1 MGCCFSK
8 ELSNSTSEE
17 KTSLL
22 QKSVE
27 EEAPKSRISKTLSSI
42 FGTVESQDLH
52 TVGRT
57 VNGAA
62 VTVGIEHVCNDDCAA
77 SDSKSGFWGRKAKY
91 SSYNSM
97 GNTPHGSPRRTYGRP
112 FSFFNSFSHL
122 LKVSGMYRNLQRSEE
137 KKDKIIKK
145 GAPKKSNSN
154 GQYVNNIE
162 NSYSNINNE
171 NVAAQERCLFDCI
184 SNSRVPDIIDKG
196 LQSEISLNRNSLE
209 DYTVSC
215 DHSRQNETTVN
226 VEDSTSDSLQK
237 VWSSYTEMS
246 PTFSC
251 LDVDNSQNV
260 KDKKF
265 YSICVVDAEDLK
277 GDEEVPATVHKET
290 AADIDNSAV
299 TDEGMCTM
307 ARPLDR
313 GKAFPMQ
320 QLAQMEAK
328 FNSQKEL
335 FEYRKE
341 ARSNMEKKDTKE
353 YYNLDIQCSFDN
365 LVTDSC
371 QVHRLNTDSTVT
383 DVLRAKVPDEIILE
397 NQQEEVYT
405 MGSAA
410 SWSESLHTA
419 CDSIKPVDAAGEDQ
433 YSPNS
438 ERVKNNDHISS
449 VLLNTGVSNSGKT
462 EGSNHSAVVSLVPL
476 TRHPSSV
483 IEQINTKQVVVGNM
497 EGNFKLSLELHE
509 MDNVEKLD
517 EQICFLEPESE
528 VNSTVEK
535 KTLERTYGDSQTFSP
550 GSSEHHSSFEE
561 SLKEGEKCTG
571 TVLHSCEALNMPE
584 TQLNLVKGSDFQT
597 HIKDCAENKAS
608 SEAAVH
614 SGVDEDICVS
624 ATELKGDLLE
634 EAGNLS
640 RTRSGVSDVTVT
652 SHAHNPSTDE
662 MFLKENSLECQ
673 ISQESLENKSK
684 VCKYSNDKTNVSS
697 VSVEC
702 EHMNKID
709 MNSRQDEQQEV
720 CSFHTV
726 ENLWSAETE
735 SAKIAGHVVES
746 VEQTKFEGQ
755 LNESIDNKA
764 ENVKQ
769 NLDANIAD
777 CNEGIFN
784 CTKGLADSQNDP
796 SDSTVPAATD
806 SCTYRS
812 VKLKDATNNL
822 EDASKLLNKDHN
834 FLPLLCQNACS
845 HEHHKPAEE
854 PELCHCASPESEVG
868 NTPVSV
874 GPFTEERSETHEKS
888 MCDVSECNLQD
899 SEVNQCVSI
908 HAKENLTGFGLSAE
922 NLEPFTRGNLKQLQ
936 AKTTEL
942 KNTSYILNT
951 QMNDLITSWEQMQ
964 PDHKIFSNKELGVCV
979 DPKQVDKYAAT
990 PSYEIPGASPG
1001 AAGFQQGREQ
1011 CMLGLMEDGS
1021 SDQKHSYDVDRQNPH
1036 VEMWSHFINLQ
1047 TGNADGTNQ
1056 LLSDAVPSGNGD
1068 YLVGFLWNNAFS
1080 NDIMKNDRLCI
1091 VNENFQNEPENLTSA
1106 SYAVET
1112 YPYQLLAP
1120 EYAGT
1125 WGWHNKDELEST
1137 KVSELN
1143 PNAKVWGNHMLHLE
1157 ASGATDGSVSK
1168 TWEEIPDQPPD
1179 SCKEGM
1185 NKSFW
1190 LLLKQKK
1197 EPSWSIFVMCAA
1209 GLDANGDGDKKHQN
1223 AVLTELPE
1231 PSPAVPSS
1239 EHTDMNPLTLDHS
1252 EYESMHET
1260 TQTGGNE
1267 QLQPEGQEDLRELL
1281 KKTLEFCLSRENL
1294 ASDMYLISQMDSDQY
1309 VPIMTVANL
1318 DHVKKLSTDMDLIV
1332 EVLRS
1337 LPLVQVD
1344 EKGEKVRPNQNRCI
1358 VILREVPESTPIEEV
1373 EALFKGDNLPKFINC
1388 EFAYN
1393 DNWFITFESEADAQQ
1408 AYRYLR
1414 EEVKTFQGKPIKA
1427 RIKAKAIAINTF
1439 LPKNGY
1445 RPLDMN
1451 LYTQQ
1456 RYTTSFYIPPVY
1468 SPQQHFPLYSLIGPQ
1483 TWSATHSYLDPSLV
1497 TPFPNTGFINGFTS
1511 PTFKPAA
1518 SPLTTLRQY
1527 PPRNRQVHLSLNN
1540 TVVLSGKNPSKS
1552 HIRHTIPS
1560 AERGPGLL
1568 DSPTIFNFS
1577 ADRLINGVRSP
1588 QTRQPGQSRTRVQSA
1603 TTSYT
1608 KREVGTGR
1616 MEQTSVDSSPG
1627 LGRGRQGSHI
1637 CILSRRKNSYGYRK
1651 KREDKF
1657 TRGQTQSPPPPKPP
1671 SPSFE
1676 LGLSSFPPLPGAA
1689 GNLKTEDL
1697 FENRLSSVVIGT
1709 SKERNINVDASTNT
1723 IPSGIPREP
1732 LPVSSTL
1739 PRTFERSPSPP
1750 QPTEDS
1756 KVVEKQQRETQST
1769 ERLSSSTLSTACKSV
1784 QVNGAAIELRKPSY
1798 AEICQR
1804 TTKDPPTLQ
1813 PQKEQKPN
1821 TVACGK
1827 EERKPTETIEKN
1839 REPPPAKSHPG
1850 QPKDQRR
1857 QSGRRSSPPAVGKR
1871 LNKEQSTPPKSPQ

>member
-8 ELSNSTSEE
+8 ELSNSTNEE
-17 KTSLL
+17 KTGLL

-27 EEAPKSRISKTLSSI
+27 EEAPESRISKTLSSI
-42 FGTVESQDLH
+42 LGTVESPELH

-62 VTVGIEHVCNDDCAA
+62 AIAGIERVHSDDCAA
-77 SDSKSGFWGRKAKY
+77 SKSKSGFWGRKAKY
-91 SSYNSM
+91 LSYKSMENAPCESS
-97 GNTPHGSPRRTYGRP
+97 RRTYDRP

-122 LKVSGMYRNLQRSEE
+122 LKVSGTYGNLQKSEE
-137 KKDKIIKK
+137 KKDRVIKK
-145 GAPKKSNSN
+145 RTPKKSTSN
-154 GQYVNNIE
+154 AQHVNNME
-162 NSYSNINNE
+162 NINSSINNE
-171 NVAAQERCLFDCI
+171 NVAAEEHCLFDHV
-184 SNSRVPDIIDKG
+184 STSHVPDILDKSLEG
-196 LQSEISLNRNSLE
+196 EISLNRNFLE
-209 DYTVSC
+209 DYAVTC
-215 DHSRQNETTVN
+215 DHSGHNEATVN
-226 VEDSTSDSLQK
+226 VENNGKCESLQK
-237 VWSSYTEMS
+237 VLSSHREMS
-246 PTFSC
+246 PTFSYR
-251 LDVDNSQNV
+251 DVDNRQNL
-260 KDKKF
+260 KDREF

-277 GDEEVPATVHKET
+277 GDEEVPATMHEET
-290 AADIDNSAV
+290 AADTDNSAV
-299 TDEGMCTM
+299 TNEGMCSM
-307 ARPLDR
+307 APALDT
-313 GKAFPMQ
+313 GEEFPVQ
-320 QLAQMEAK
+320 QSAQVEAK

-335 FEYRKE
+335 FEYKKE
-341 ARSNMEKKDTKE
+341 DRSNMQKKETKE
-353 YYNLDIQCSFDN
+353 SCSTEIQSSDDN
-365 LVTDSC
+365 LLADRC
-371 QVHRLNTDSTVT
+371 QVHRLNTDSRVT
-383 DVLRAKVPDEIILE
+383 NGLKAEVCSEVVPE
-397 NQQEEVYT
+397 NQGEEVHT
-405 MGSAA
+405 IGNAA
-410 SWSESLHTA
+410 CWKESLHRA
-419 CDSIKPVDAAGEDQ
+419 CDSVKVVGAAEEDQ

-438 ERVKNNDHISS
+438 ENLKHSDCVSS
-449 VLLNTGVSNSGKT
+449 VLLNTGVCDSGKI
-462 EGSNHSAVVSLVPL
+462 EGNHDSEIVPFSLSRDPLSVV
-476 TRHPSSV
+476 R
-483 IEQINTKQVVVGNM
+483 EINTKHVAGNM
-497 EGNFKLSLELHE
+497 RGNLKLSLELHE
-509 MDNVEKLD
+509 MDNDSFLVSQYVEKLA
-517 EQICFLEPESE
+517 EEGCFLTPESDVSSSE
-528 VNSTVEK
+528 EK
-535 KTLERTYGDSQTFSP
+535 RPLQRTYSDGQTLAP
-550 GSSEHHSSFEE
+550 GSSEQHSVLEE
-561 SLKEGEKCTG
+561 FMEDKEKCT
-571 TVLHSCEALNMPE
+571 
-584 TQLNLVKGSDFQT
+584 D
-597 HIKDCAENKAS
+597 
-608 SEAAVH
+608 
-614 SGVDEDICVS
+614 
-624 ATELKGDLLE
+624 
-634 EAGNLS
+634 
-640 RTRSGVSDVTVT
+640 
-652 SHAHNPSTDE
+652 
-662 MFLKENSLECQ
+662 
-673 ISQESLENKSK
+673 
-684 VCKYSNDKTNVSS
+684 
-697 VSVEC
+697 
-702 EHMNKID
+702 
-709 MNSRQDEQQEV
+709 
-720 CSFHTV
+720 
-726 ENLWSAETE
+726 
-735 SAKIAGHVVES
+735 
-746 VEQTKFEGQ
+746 
-755 LNESIDNKA
+755 
-764 ENVKQ
+764 
-769 NLDANIAD
+769 
-777 CNEGIFN
+777 
-784 CTKGLADSQNDP
+784 
-796 SDSTVPAATD
+796 
-806 SCTYRS
+806 
-812 VKLKDATNNL
+812 
-822 EDASKLLNKDHN
+822 
-834 FLPLLCQNACS
+834 
-845 HEHHKPAEE
+845 
-854 PELCHCASPESEVG
+854 
-868 NTPVSV
+868 
-874 GPFTEERSETHEKS
+874 
-888 MCDVSECNLQD
+888 
-899 SEVNQCVSI
+899 
-908 HAKENLTGFGLSAE
+908 NLTGNPE
-922 NLEPFTRGNLKQLQ
+922 VFTMGNFKQLE
-936 AKTTEL
+936 AKTAEL
-942 KNTSYILNT
+942 KSTSYLLNT
-951 QMNDLITSWEQMQ
+951 PMNDLTTSWEQMQ
-964 PDHKIFSNKELGVCV
+964 SDHKIFSNKELAVFV

-990 PSYEIPGASPG
+990 PSYEIHSASPS
-1001 AAGFQQGREQ
+1001 AAGFHRGSER
-1011 CMLGLMEDGS
+1011 CVLDLMEDVS
-1021 SDQKHSYDVDRQNPH
+1021 SDLEHFYELDRQNPQ
-1036 VEMWSHFINLQ
+1036 VEIWSHFINLQ
-1047 TGNADGTNQ
+1047 AGDADWTNQ
-1056 LLSDAVPSGNGD
+1056 LFSDTVAAGSGE
-1068 YLVGFLWNNAFS
+1068 YLMGFLWNNAIS
-1080 NDIMKNDRLCI
+1080 NSTVKNDRLC
-1091 VNENFQNEPENLTSA
+1091 VVSENFQSELEDLTGA
-1106 SYAVET
+1106 SYAVER
-1112 YPYQLLAP
+1112 YPCQLLTP
-1120 EYAGT
+1120 ENVGA
-1125 WGWHNKDELEST
+1125 WQWQDKDEFEST

-1179 SCKEGM
+1179 SCKEG
-1185 NKSFW
+1185 
-1190 LLLKQKK
+1190 
-1197 EPSWSIFVMCAA
+1197 
-1209 GLDANGDGDKKHQN
+1209 LDANGDGNKKHQN
-1223 AVLTELPE
+1223 AVLTELQE
-1231 PSPAVPSS
+1231 PSPAVSVS
-1239 EHTDMNPLTLDHS
+1239 DQTDMNPLALDHS
-1252 EYESMHET
+1252 EYESIHET

-1468 SPQQHFPLYSLIGPQ
+1468 SPHQQFPLYSLIGPH

-1527 PPRNRQVHLSLNN
+1527 PPRNR
-1540 TVVLSGKNPSKS
+1540 NPSKS

-1588 QTRQPGQSRTRVQSA
+1588 QTRQPGQNRTRMQNA

-1616 MEQTSVDSSPG
+1616 MEQSSVDSSPG
-1627 LGRGRQGSHI
+1627 LGRG
-1637 CILSRRKNSYGYRK
+1637 RKNSYGYRK

-1709 SKERNINVDASTNT
+1709 SKESNINVDASTNT

-1732 LPVSSTL
+1732 LLPVSSTL
-1739 PRTFERSPSPP
+1739 PRTFERSPSPT
-1750 QPTEDS
+1750 QSSEDS
-1756 KVVEKQQRETQST
+1756 KVVDKQQRETQST

-1784 QVNGAAIELRKPSY
+1784 QVNGAATELRKPSY

-1813 PQKEQKPN
+1813 PQKEQKSN

>member
-8 ELSNSTSEE
+8 ELSNSTNEE
-17 KTSLL
+17 KTGLL

-27 EEAPKSRISKTLSSI
+27 EEAPESRISKTLSSI
-42 FGTVESQDLH
+42 LGTVESPELH

-62 VTVGIEHVCNDDCAA
+62 AIAGIERVHSDDCAA
-77 SDSKSGFWGRKAKY
+77 SKSKSGFWGRKAKY
-91 SSYNSM
+91 LSYKSMENAPCESS
-97 GNTPHGSPRRTYGRP
+97 RRTYDRP

-122 LKVSGMYRNLQRSEE
+122 LKVSGTYGNLQKSEE
-137 KKDKIIKK
+137 KKDRVIKK
-145 GAPKKSNSN
+145 RTPKKSTSN
-154 GQYVNNIE
+154 AQHVNNME
-162 NSYSNINNE
+162 NINSSINNE
-171 NVAAQERCLFDCI
+171 NVAAEEHCLFDHV
-184 SNSRVPDIIDKG
+184 STSHVPDILDKSLEG
-196 LQSEISLNRNSLE
+196 EISLNRNFLE
-209 DYTVSC
+209 DYAVTC
-215 DHSRQNETTVN
+215 DHSGHNEATVN
-226 VEDSTSDSLQK
+226 VENNGKCESLQK
-237 VWSSYTEMS
+237 VLSSHREMS
-246 PTFSC
+246 PTFSYR
-251 LDVDNSQNV
+251 DVDNRQNL
-260 KDKKF
+260 KDREF

-277 GDEEVPATVHKET
+277 GDEEVPATMHEET
-290 AADIDNSAV
+290 AADTDNSAV
-299 TDEGMCTM
+299 TNEGMCSM
-307 ARPLDR
+307 APALDT
-313 GKAFPMQ
+313 GEEFPVQ
-320 QLAQMEAK
+320 QSAQVEAK

-335 FEYRKE
+335 FEYKKE
-341 ARSNMEKKDTKE
+341 DRSNMQKKETKE
-353 YYNLDIQCSFDN
+353 SCSTEIQSSDDN
-365 LVTDSC
+365 LLADRC
-371 QVHRLNTDSTVT
+371 QVHRLNTDSRVT
-383 DVLRAKVPDEIILE
+383 NGLKAEVCSEVVPE
-397 NQQEEVYT
+397 NQGEEVHT
-405 MGSAA
+405 IGNAA
-410 SWSESLHTA
+410 CWKESLHRA
-419 CDSIKPVDAAGEDQ
+419 CDSVKVVGAAEEDQ

-438 ERVKNNDHISS
+438 ENLKHSDCVSS
-449 VLLNTGVSNSGKT
+449 VLLNTGVCDSGKI
-462 EGSNHSAVVSLVPL
+462 EGNHDSEIVPFSLSRDPLSVV
-476 TRHPSSV
+476 R
-483 IEQINTKQVVVGNM
+483 EINTKHVAGNM
-497 EGNFKLSLELHE
+497 RGNLKLSLELHE
-509 MDNVEKLD
+509 MDNDSFLVSQYVEKLA
-517 EQICFLEPESE
+517 EEGCFLTPESDVSSSE
-528 VNSTVEK
+528 EK
-535 KTLERTYGDSQTFSP
+535 RPLQRTYSDGQTLAP
-550 GSSEHHSSFEE
+550 GSSEQHSVLEE
-561 SLKEGEKCTG
+561 FMEDKEKCTG
-571 TVLHSCEALNMPE
+571 TVLHSCEVLNE
-584 TQLNLVKGSDFQT
+584 TEMHENLEESSDFQT
-597 HIKDCAENKAS
+597 QIKGCNENKTS
-608 SEAAVH
+608 SEVANH
-614 SGVDEDICVS
+614 SGMEEGFHVS
-624 ATELKGDLLE
+624 TTELKGDMLE
-634 EAGNLS
+634 EADSLS
-640 RTRSGVSDVTVT
+640 RTQSRVSDGTLT
-652 SHAHNPSTDE
+652 SHQLHNTSAGE
-662 MFLKENSLECQ
+662 MFQKENSPESQ
-673 ISQESLENKSK
+673 ISQESPGDEGE
-684 VCKYSNDKTNVSS
+684 VCKYSNNENDVSY
-697 VSVEC
+697 VSVEH
-702 EHMNKID
+702 EAVNQMDIN
-709 MNSRQDEQQEV
+709 RRRDEQQEV

-726 ENLWSAETE
+726 ENEWNAGTDSAN
-735 SAKIAGHVVES
+735 IAGDVVES
-746 VEQTKFEGQ
+746 VEQAELEVH
-755 LNESIDNKA
+755 LNKTIDKA

-769 NLDANIAD
+769 SLDANIID
-777 CNEGIFN
+777 CDTNILN
-784 CTKGLADSQNDP
+784 CNKGMTHNPNTYSNP
-796 SDSTVPAATD
+796 TVPVALD
-806 SCTYRS
+806 NCVYKS
-812 VKLKDATNNL
+812 VKLINDTKNL
-822 EDASKLLNKDHN
+822 EDANNLLDKVHN
-834 FLPLLCQNACS
+834 SVCQISYSQVCDQ
-845 HEHHKPAEE
+845 PVEE
-854 PELCHCASPESEVG
+854 PELCHCASPEAEVR
-868 NTPVSV
+868 NTQASV
-874 GPFTEERSETHEKS
+874 GPFTEVGSATLKTS
-888 MCDVSECNLQD
+888 VCDVQERNLQD
-899 SEVNQCVSI
+899 SEVKQCVII
-908 HAKENLTGFGLSAE
+908 HAKEDNLTGNPE
-922 NLEPFTRGNLKQLQ
+922 VFTMGNFKQLE
-936 AKTTEL
+936 AKTAEL
-942 KNTSYILNT
+942 KSTSYLLNT
-951 QMNDLITSWEQMQ
+951 PMNDLTTSWEQMQ
-964 PDHKIFSNKELGVCV
+964 SDHKIFSNKELAVFV

-990 PSYEIPGASPG
+990 PSYEIHSASPS
-1001 AAGFQQGREQ
+1001 AAGFHRGSER
-1011 CMLGLMEDGS
+1011 CVLDLMEDVS
-1021 SDQKHSYDVDRQNPH
+1021 SDLEHFYELDRQNPQ
-1036 VEMWSHFINLQ
+1036 VEIWSHFINLQ
-1047 TGNADGTNQ
+1047 AGDADWTNQ
-1056 LLSDAVPSGNGD
+1056 LFSDTVAAGSGE
-1068 YLVGFLWNNAFS
+1068 YLMGFLWNNAIS
-1080 NDIMKNDRLCI
+1080 NSTVKNDRLC
-1091 VNENFQNEPENLTSA
+1091 VVSENFQSELEDLTGA
-1106 SYAVET
+1106 SYAVER
-1112 YPYQLLAP
+1112 YPCQLLTP
-1120 EYAGT
+1120 ENVGA
-1125 WGWHNKDELEST
+1125 WQWQDKDEFEST

-1179 SCKEGM
+1179 SCKEG
-1185 NKSFW
+1185 
-1190 LLLKQKK
+1190 
-1197 EPSWSIFVMCAA
+1197 
-1209 GLDANGDGDKKHQN
+1209 LDANGDGNKKHQN
-1223 AVLTELPE
+1223 AVLTELQE
-1231 PSPAVPSS
+1231 PSPAVSVS
-1239 EHTDMNPLTLDHS
+1239 DQTDMNPLALDHS
-1252 EYESMHET
+1252 EYESIHET

-1468 SPQQHFPLYSLIGPQ
+1468 SPHQQFPLYSLIGPH

-1527 PPRNRQVHLSLNN
+1527 PPRNR
-1540 TVVLSGKNPSKS
+1540 
-1552 HIRHTIPS
+1552 
-1560 AERGPGLL
+1560 
-1568 DSPTIFNFS
+1568 
-1577 ADRLINGVRSP
+1577 SP
-1588 QTRQPGQSRTRVQSA
+1588 QTRQPGQNRTRMQNA

-1616 MEQTSVDSSPG
+1616 MEQSSVDSSPG
-1627 LGRGRQGSHI
+1627 LGRG
-1637 CILSRRKNSYGYRK
+1637 RKNSYGYRK

-1709 SKERNINVDASTNT
+1709 SKESNINVDASTNT

-1732 LPVSSTL
+1732 LLPVSSTL
-1739 PRTFERSPSPP
+1739 PRTFERSPSPT
-1750 QPTEDS
+1750 QSSEDS
-1756 KVVEKQQRETQST
+1756 KVVDKQQRETQST

-1784 QVNGAAIELRKPSY
+1784 QVNGAATELRKPSY

-1813 PQKEQKPN
+1813 PQKEQKSN

>member
-62 VTVGIEHVCNDDCAA
+62 VTVGIERVCSDDCAV
-77 SDSKSGFWGRKAKY
+77 SDSKFGFWGRRGKY

-97 GNTPHGSPRRTYGRP
+97 GNTPHVSPRRTYGRP

-122 LKVSGMYRNLQRSEE
+122 LKVSGTYGNLHTSEE
-137 KKDKIIKK
+137 DKDKIIKK
-145 GAPKKSNSN
+145 RAPKKLISND
-154 GQYVNNIE
+154 QHVNNIE
-162 NSYSNINNE
+162 NNSTINNE
-171 NVAAQERCLFDCI
+171 NVASQERCLFDHI
-184 SNSRVPDIIDKG
+184 SNSRVPDILDKG

-209 DYTVSC
+209 DYAVTC

-226 VEDSTSDSLQK
+226 LEDSKSDSLQK
-237 VWSSYTEMS
+237 VSSSYREMS

-251 LDVDNSQNV
+251 LYVDNSQNV
-260 KDKKF
+260 KDKEF

-277 GDEEVPATVHKET
+277 GDEEVPATVHEET
-290 AADIDNSAV
+290 AADVDNSAV

-313 GKAFPMQ
+313 GKEFPMK
-320 QLAQMEAK
+320 QLAQVEAES
-328 FNSQKEL
+328 NSQKEL
-335 FEYRKE
+335 FEYKKE
-341 ARSNMEKKDTKE
+341 DSSNLEKKDTKE
-353 YYNLDIQCSFDN
+353 YCSLDIQRSFDN
-365 LVTDSC
+365 LLTDGC

-383 DVLRAKVPDEIILE
+383 DVLKAKVPGEIIPE

-405 MGSAA
+405 MGCAA
-410 SWSESLHTA
+410 SWNESLHTA
-419 CDSIKPVDAAGEDQ
+419 CDSVKPVDAAEEDQ
-433 YSPNS
+433 YSPDS
-438 ERVKNNDHISS
+438 EKVKNSDCISN
-449 VLLNTGVSNSGKT
+449 VLLNTGLSNSGKT
-462 EGSNHSAVVSLVPL
+462 EGSNHSDVVALVVPL
-476 TRHPSSV
+476 TRHSSSV
-483 IEQINTKQVVVGNM
+483 VEQINTKQVVDNIADNV
-497 EGNFKLSLELHE
+497 KLSLELHE
-509 MDNVEKLD
+509 MDSVDKLD
-517 EQICFLEPESE
+517 EEVCFLEPESE
-528 VNSTVEK
+528 VNSNVEK
-535 KTLERTYGDSQTFSP
+535 KTLDRTYGDSQTFSP
-550 GSSEHHSSFEE
+550 DSSEHCSSFEE

-571 TVLHSCEALNMPE
+571 TVSHSCEALNMTE
-584 TQLNLVKGSDFQT
+584 TQLNLEEGSDFQT
-597 HIKDCAENKAS
+597 HIKGCTEIKTS
-608 SEAAVH
+608 SEAAIHV
-614 SGVDEDICVS
+614 GMEEDTCVC

-634 EAGNLS
+634 EASNLS
-640 RTRSGVSDVTVT
+640 RTGSGISDGTVEP
-652 SHAHNPSTDE
+652 HAHNASRGE
-662 MFLKENSLECQ
+662 MFLKENNLECQ
-673 ISQESLENKSK
+673 VSQELLENKDK
-684 VCKYSNDKTNVSS
+684 VCKYSNSDNKTSVSS

-702 EHMNKID
+702 EHMSKLD
-709 MNSRQDEQQEV
+709 VNSRQDEQQDV

-726 ENLWSAETE
+726 ENQWSAETE
-735 SAKIAGHVVES
+735 SAKIAGHVAES
-746 VEQTKFEGQ
+746 VKQTKFEGQ
-755 LNESIDNKA
+755 LNKSIDNKA
-764 ENVKQ
+764 ENVNQ
-769 NLDANIAD
+769 NLNSNIAD
-777 CNEGIFN
+777 CDKGIFN
-784 CTKGLADSQNDP
+784 CSKGLADSQNAA

-806 SCTYRS
+806 SYMDRS
-812 VKLKDATNNL
+812 VKLKGATKNL

-834 FLPLLCQNACS
+834 VLPLLCQNACC
-845 HEHHKPAEE
+845 HEHDKPAEE
-854 PELCHCASPESEVG
+854 PELCYCASPEPEVA
-868 NTPVSV
+868 NTQASV
-874 GPFTEERSETHEKS
+874 GPFTEERSETLEKS
-888 MCDVSECNLQD
+888 MCDVNECSLQEG
-899 SEVNQCVSI
+899 EVNQYVSI
-908 HAKENLTGFGLSAE
+908 HAEENLTDFGLSAE
-922 NLEPFTRGNLKQLQ
+922 NLEPSTRGNLEQLQ
-936 AKTTEL
+936 AKTVEL

-951 QMNDLITSWEQMQ
+951 EMNDLTTSWEQMQ

-990 PSYEIPGASPG
+990 PSYEIPSASPG

-1011 CMLGLMEDGS
+1011 CVLGLMEDGS
-1021 SDQKHSYDVDRQNPH
+1021 SDQKQSYDLERQNPH

-1047 TGNADGTNQ
+1047 TGNADWTNQ
-1056 LLSDAVPSGNGD
+1056 LLSDTVPSANGE
-1068 YLVGFLWNNAFS
+1068 YLVGFLWNNAAS
-1080 NDIMKNDRLCI
+1080 NDTMKNDRLCI
-1091 VNENFQNEPENLTSA
+1091 VSENFQNEPENLTSA

-1120 EYAGT
+1120 EHAGT
-1125 WGWHNKDELEST
+1125 WGWHNKDELESA

-1179 SCKEGM
+1179 SCTE
-1185 NKSFW
+1185 
-1190 LLLKQKK
+1190 
-1197 EPSWSIFVMCAA
+1197 

-1231 PSPAVPSS
+1231 PSAAIPGS
-1239 EHTDMNPLTLDHS
+1239 EQADMNPLALDHS
-1252 EYESMHET
+1252 DYESMHET

-1527 PPRNRQVHLSLNN
+1527 PPRNR
-1540 TVVLSGKNPSKS
+1540 NPSKS

-1616 MEQTSVDSSPG
+1616 MEQTSLDSSPG
-1627 LGRGRQGSHI
+1627 LGRG
-1637 CILSRRKNSYGYRK
+1637 RKNSYGYRK

-1689 GNLKTEDL
+1689 GNLKAEDL

-1756 KVVEKQQRETQST
+1756 KVVDKQQRETQST

-1827 EERKPTETIEKN
+1827 EEKKPTETIEKN

>member
-27 EEAPKSRISKTLSSI
+27 EEAPESRISKTLSSI
-42 FGTVESQDLH
+42 FGTVKSQDLH

-62 VTVGIEHVCNDDCAA
+62 ATVGSECVCSDDCAA
-77 SDSKSGFWGRKAKY
+77 SNSKSGFLGRKGKY
-91 SSYNSM
+91 PSYKSM
-97 GNTPHGSPRRTYGRP
+97 GNTPHESSRRTYDRP

-122 LKVSGMYRNLQRSEE
+122 LKVSGTYGNLQKSEE
-137 KKDKIIKK
+137 KKDRVIKK
-145 GAPKKSNSN
+145 RAPKKSNSDD
-154 GQYVNNIE
+154 QHMNNIE
-162 NSYSNINNE
+162 NINSNINNE
-171 NVAAQERCLFDCI
+171 NVAVQEHCLFDHI
-184 SNSRVPDIIDKG
+184 SNSRVPDILDKG
-196 LQSEISLNRNSLE
+196 LQSEISLNRNFLE
-209 DYTVSC
+209 DYAVTC

-226 VEDSTSDSLQK
+226 VKDSKSDSLQK
-237 VWSSYTEMS
+237 VSSSYREVP
-246 PTFSC
+246 PTLSY

-260 KDKKF
+260 KDREF
-265 YSICVVDAEDLK
+265 YSICVVDAEDLT
-277 GDEEVPATVHKET
+277 GDKEVPATVHEET
-290 AADIDNSAV
+290 GADIDNSAV
-299 TDEGMCTM
+299 TDEGMCSM
-307 ARPLDR
+307 ARPLDT
-313 GKAFPMQ
+313 GKEFPVQ
-320 QLAQMEAK
+320 RLAQVEAK
-328 FNSQKEL
+328 FNSQEEL
-335 FEYRKE
+335 FEYKKE
-341 ARSNMEKKDTKE
+341 DRPNMQKKDTSK
-353 YYNLDIQCSFDN
+353 YCSIDIQSFDN
-365 LVTDSC
+365 LLTNRC
-371 QVHRLNTDSTVT
+371 QVHKLNTDNTVT
-383 DVLRAKVPDEIILE
+383 NVLRAKVSDEIIPE
-397 NQQEEVYT
+397 NQQEEVYSI
-405 MGSAA
+405 GSAV
-410 SWSESLHTA
+410 SWNESLHAA
-419 CDSIKPVDAAGEDQ
+419 CNSVKPVDAAEKDH

-438 ERVKNNDHISS
+438 EKVKHSDYISS
-449 VLLNTGVSNSGKT
+449 VLLENGVCNSGKT
-462 EGSNHSAVVSLVPL
+462 EGSNHSDIVPL
-476 TRHPSSV
+476 GLSGRPSSV
-483 IEQINTKQVVVGNM
+483 VEQTNTKQMAENM
-497 EGNFKLSLELHE
+497 RGNFKLSLELCE
-509 MDNVEKLD
+509 MDNVEKLA
-517 EQICFLEPESE
+517 EKVYFLEPESE
-528 VNSTVEK
+528 VNSNVEK
-535 KTLERTYGDSQTFSP
+535 KTLERTDGDSQMFAP
-550 GSSEHHSSFEE
+550 ECSEHHSSFEE
-561 SLKEGEKCTG
+561 SLKDGEKCTG
-571 TVLHSCEALNMPE
+571 TILHSCEALNTTEMHK
-584 TQLNLVKGSDFQT
+584 NLEESSDFQT
-597 HIKDCAENKAS
+597 QIKGCSEIKTSA
-608 SEAAVH
+608 EAADH
-614 SGVDEDICVS
+614 GGTEGGVCEHVTD
-624 ATELKGDLLE
+624 DLTE

-640 RTRSGVSDVTVT
+640 R
-652 SHAHNPSTDE
+652 
-662 MFLKENSLECQ
+662 
-673 ISQESLENKSK
+673 
-684 VCKYSNDKTNVSS
+684 SS
-697 VSVEC
+697 P
-702 EHMNKID
+702 
-709 MNSRQDEQQEV
+709 
-720 CSFHTV
+720 
-726 ENLWSAETE
+726 W
-735 SAKIAGHVVES
+735 
-746 VEQTKFEGQ
+746 
-755 LNESIDNKA
+755 
-764 ENVKQ
+764 
-769 NLDANIAD
+769 
-777 CNEGIFN
+777 
-784 CTKGLADSQNDP
+784 
-796 SDSTVPAATD
+796 
-806 SCTYRS
+806 
-812 VKLKDATNNL
+812 
-822 EDASKLLNKDHN
+822 
-834 FLPLLCQNACS
+834 
-845 HEHHKPAEE
+845 
-854 PELCHCASPESEVG
+854 
-868 NTPVSV
+868 
-874 GPFTEERSETHEKS
+874 
-888 MCDVSECNLQD
+888 
-899 SEVNQCVSI
+899 
-908 HAKENLTGFGLSAE
+908 
-922 NLEPFTRGNLKQLQ
+922 
-936 AKTTEL
+936 
-942 KNTSYILNT
+942 
-951 QMNDLITSWEQMQ
+951 
-964 PDHKIFSNKELGVCV
+964 
-979 DPKQVDKYAAT
+979 
-990 PSYEIPGASPG
+990 
-1001 AAGFQQGREQ
+1001 
-1011 CMLGLMEDGS
+1011 
-1021 SDQKHSYDVDRQNPH
+1021 
-1036 VEMWSHFINLQ
+1036 
-1047 TGNADGTNQ
+1047 
-1056 LLSDAVPSGNGD
+1056 
-1068 YLVGFLWNNAFS
+1068 
-1080 NDIMKNDRLCI
+1080 
-1091 VNENFQNEPENLTSA
+1091 
-1106 SYAVET
+1106 
-1112 YPYQLLAP
+1112 
-1120 EYAGT
+1120 
-1125 WGWHNKDELEST
+1125 EST

-1179 SCKEGM
+1179 SCKEG
-1185 NKSFW
+1185 
-1190 LLLKQKK
+1190 
-1197 EPSWSIFVMCAA
+1197 
-1209 GLDANGDGDKKHQN
+1209 LDANGDGDKKHQN

-1231 PSPAVPSS
+1231 PSPAVSVS
-1239 EHTDMNPLTLDHS
+1239 DQTDMNPLALDHS

-1527 PPRNRQVHLSLNN
+1527 PPRNR
-1540 TVVLSGKNPSKS
+1540 NPSKS

-1588 QTRQPGQSRTRVQSA
+1588 QTRQPGQSRTRMQSA

-1627 LGRGRQGSHI
+1627 LGRGR
-1637 CILSRRKNSYGYRK
+1637 KNSYGYRK

-1657 TRGQTQSPPPPKPP
+1657 TRGQTQSPPPVKPP

-1697 FENRLSSVVIGT
+1697 FENRLSNVVIGT
-1709 SKERNINVDASTNT
+1709 SKERETRARTRGSGLKLHQEKFRMNIRKNFFTERNINVDASTNT

-1732 LPVSSTL
+1732 LLPVSSTL

-1750 QPTEDS
+1750 QSSEDP
-1756 KVVEKQQRETQST
+1756 KVVDKQQRETQST
-1769 ERLSSSTLSTACKSV
+1769 ERLSSSSLSTACKSV

>member
-27 EEAPKSRISKTLSSI
+27 EEAPESRISKTLSSI
-42 FGTVESQDLH
+42 FGTVKSQDLH

-62 VTVGIEHVCNDDCAA
+62 ATVGSECVCSDDCAA
-77 SDSKSGFWGRKAKY
+77 SNSESGFLGRKGKY
-91 SSYNSM
+91 PSYKSM
-97 GNTPHGSPRRTYGRP
+97 GNTPHESSRRSYDRP

-122 LKVSGMYRNLQRSEE
+122 LKVSGTYGNLQKSEE
-137 KKDKIIKK
+137 KKDRVIKK
-145 GAPKKSNSN
+145 RAPKKSNSN
-154 GQYVNNIE
+154 GQHMNNIE
-162 NSYSNINNE
+162 NINSNINNE
-171 NVAAQERCLFDCI
+171 NVTVQEHCLFDHI
-184 SNSRVPDIIDKG
+184 SNSHIPDILDKG
-196 LQSEISLNRNSLE
+196 LQSEISLNRNFLE
-209 DYTVSC
+209 DYAVTY

-226 VEDSTSDSLQK
+226 VKDSKSDSLQK
-237 VWSSYTEMS
+237 VSSSYREVP
-246 PTFSC
+246 PTLSY

-260 KDKKF
+260 KDREF
-265 YSICVVDAEDLK
+265 YSICVVDAEDLT
-277 GDEEVPATVHKET
+277 GDEEVPATVHEET

-299 TDEGMCTM
+299 TGEGMCSM
-307 ARPLDR
+307 ARPLDT
-313 GKAFPMQ
+313 GKELPAQ
-320 QLAQMEAK
+320 RLAQVEAK
-328 FNSQKEL
+328 FNSQEEL
-335 FEYRKE
+335 FEYKKE
-341 ARSNMEKKDTKE
+341 DRPNMQTKGTSE
-353 YYNLDIQCSFDN
+353 YCSIDIQSFDN
-365 LVTDSC
+365 LLTDRC
-371 QVHRLNTDSTVT
+371 QVHKLNTDNTVT
-383 DVLRAKVPDEIILE
+383 DVLRAKVSDEIIPE
-397 NQQEEVYT
+397 NQQEEVYSI
-405 MGSAA
+405 GSAV
-410 SWSESLHTA
+410 SWNESLHTA
-419 CDSIKPVDAAGEDQ
+419 CNSVKPVDAAEKDH

-438 ERVKNNDHISS
+438 EKVKHSDCISS
-449 VLLNTGVSNSGKT
+449 VLLGTGLCNSGKT
-462 EGSNHSAVVSLVPL
+462 EGSNHSDIVPL
-476 TRHPSSV
+476 GLSGRPSSV
-483 IEQINTKQVVVGNM
+483 VEQTNTKQMAENM
-497 EGNFKLSLELHE
+497 RGNFKLSLELCE
-509 MDNVEKLD
+509 MDNVENLAEKVYL
-517 EQICFLEPESE
+517 LEPESE
-528 VNSTVEK
+528 VNSNVEK
-535 KTLERTYGDSQTFSP
+535 KTLERTHGDSQMFAP
-550 GSSEHHSSFEE
+550 DCSEHHIGFEE
-561 SLKEGEKCTG
+561 SLKDGEKCTG
-571 TVLHSCEALNMPE
+571 TILHSCEALSMTE
-584 TQLNLVKGSDFQT
+584 MHKNLEESSDFQT
-597 HIKDCAENKAS
+597 QIKGCTEIKTSA
-608 SEAAVH
+608 EAADH
-614 SGVDEDICVS
+614 GGTEEGVCECV
-624 ATELKGDLLE
+624 TGDLTE

-640 RTRSGVSDVTVT
+640 R
-652 SHAHNPSTDE
+652 
-662 MFLKENSLECQ
+662 
-673 ISQESLENKSK
+673 
-684 VCKYSNDKTNVSS
+684 SS
-697 VSVEC
+697 P
-702 EHMNKID
+702 
-709 MNSRQDEQQEV
+709 
-720 CSFHTV
+720 
-726 ENLWSAETE
+726 W
-735 SAKIAGHVVES
+735 
-746 VEQTKFEGQ
+746 
-755 LNESIDNKA
+755 
-764 ENVKQ
+764 
-769 NLDANIAD
+769 
-777 CNEGIFN
+777 
-784 CTKGLADSQNDP
+784 
-796 SDSTVPAATD
+796 
-806 SCTYRS
+806 
-812 VKLKDATNNL
+812 
-822 EDASKLLNKDHN
+822 
-834 FLPLLCQNACS
+834 
-845 HEHHKPAEE
+845 
-854 PELCHCASPESEVG
+854 
-868 NTPVSV
+868 
-874 GPFTEERSETHEKS
+874 
-888 MCDVSECNLQD
+888 
-899 SEVNQCVSI
+899 
-908 HAKENLTGFGLSAE
+908 
-922 NLEPFTRGNLKQLQ
+922 
-936 AKTTEL
+936 
-942 KNTSYILNT
+942 
-951 QMNDLITSWEQMQ
+951 
-964 PDHKIFSNKELGVCV
+964 
-979 DPKQVDKYAAT
+979 
-990 PSYEIPGASPG
+990 
-1001 AAGFQQGREQ
+1001 
-1011 CMLGLMEDGS
+1011 
-1021 SDQKHSYDVDRQNPH
+1021 
-1036 VEMWSHFINLQ
+1036 
-1047 TGNADGTNQ
+1047 
-1056 LLSDAVPSGNGD
+1056 
-1068 YLVGFLWNNAFS
+1068 
-1080 NDIMKNDRLCI
+1080 
-1091 VNENFQNEPENLTSA
+1091 
-1106 SYAVET
+1106 
-1112 YPYQLLAP
+1112 
-1120 EYAGT
+1120 
-1125 WGWHNKDELEST
+1125 EST

-1179 SCKEGM
+1179 SCKEG
-1185 NKSFW
+1185 
-1190 LLLKQKK
+1190 
-1197 EPSWSIFVMCAA
+1197 
-1209 GLDANGDGDKKHQN
+1209 LDANSDSDKKHQN

-1231 PSPAVPSS
+1231 PSPAVSVS
-1239 EHTDMNPLTLDHS
+1239 DQTDMNPLALDHS

-1527 PPRNRQVHLSLNN
+1527 PPRNR
-1540 TVVLSGKNPSKS
+1540 
-1552 HIRHTIPS
+1552 
-1560 AERGPGLL
+1560 
-1568 DSPTIFNFS
+1568 
-1577 ADRLINGVRSP
+1577 SP
-1588 QTRQPGQSRTRVQSA
+1588 QTRQPGQSRTRMQSA

-1627 LGRGRQGSHI
+1627 LGRGR
-1637 CILSRRKNSYGYRK
+1637 KNSYGYRK

-1657 TRGQTQSPPPPKPP
+1657 TRGQTQSPPPVKPP

-1697 FENRLSSVVIGT
+1697 FENRLSNVVIGT

-1732 LPVSSTL
+1732 LLPVSSTL

-1750 QPTEDS
+1750 QSSEDP
-1756 KVVEKQQRETQST
+1756 KVVDKQQRETQST
-1769 ERLSSSTLSTACKSV
+1769 ERLSSSSLSTACKSV

>member
-8 ELSNSTSEE
+8 GLSNSTNEE

-27 EEAPKSRISKTLSSI
+27 EEAPASRISKTLSSI
-42 FGTVESQDLH
+42 LGTVESQDRH

-62 VTVGIEHVCNDDCAA
+62 AIVGVERVRSDDCAP
-77 SDSKSGFWGRKAKY
+77 SKSKSGFWARKAKY
-91 SSYNSM
+91 PSYKSMETTPCDSS
-97 GNTPHGSPRRTYGRP
+97 RRTYDRP

-122 LKVSGMYRNLQRSEE
+122 LKVSGTYGNLQKNEE
-137 KKDKIIKK
+137 KKDRVIKK
-145 GAPKKSNSN
+145 RAPKKSDSN
-154 GQYVNNIE
+154 GQHMNNTE
-162 NSYSNINNE
+162 NSNINNE
-171 NVAAQERCLFDCI
+171 NVAAEKHCLFDCI
-184 SNSRVPDIIDKG
+184 STSQVPDILDKG
-196 LQSEISLNRNSLE
+196 LQGEISLNRNFLE
-209 DYTVSC
+209 DYAVTC
-215 DHSRQNETTVN
+215 DHSRQNETTVS
-226 VEDSTSDSLQK
+226 VEDGKSNSLQK
-237 VWSSYTEMS
+237 VSSSHREMS
-246 PTFSC
+246 PTFSY
-251 LDVDNSQNV
+251 LDVDNRQNT
-260 KDKKF
+260 KDREF

-277 GDEEVPATVHKET
+277 GDEEVPATVYEET
-290 AADIDNSAV
+290 VADVDNSAV
-299 TDEGMCTM
+299 TDEGMCSM
-307 ARPLDR
+307 ARPLDT
-313 GKAFPMQ
+313 GEEFPMQ
-320 QLAQMEAK
+320 QLAQVEAK
-328 FNSQKEL
+328 FNSQEEL
-335 FEYRKE
+335 FEHKKE
-341 ARSNMEKKDTKE
+341 DRSNMQKKETKE
-353 YYNLDIQCSFDN
+353 YCNI
-365 LVTDSC
+365 DSQSSYDTFLANRC
-371 QVHRLNTDSTVT
+371 EVHRLNAGNTVT
-383 DVLRAKVPDEIILE
+383 DGLRVKVYNEVVPE
-397 NQQEEVYT
+397 NQQKEVYT
-405 MGSAA
+405 IGNAV
-410 SWSESLHTA
+410 SWNESLHRA
-419 CDSIKPVDAAGEDQ
+419 CDSVGFADAAEEDRC
-433 YSPNS
+433 SPNS
-438 ERVKNNDHISS
+438 ENMKHSDCVSS
-449 VLLNTGVSNSGKT
+449 VLLNTGVCNSRQI
-462 EGSNHSAVVSLVPL
+462 EGSNDSEVVPFGLS
-476 TRHPSSV
+476 RHPSSV
-483 IEQINTKQVVVGNM
+483 VRELNTKQGEENVS
-497 EGNFKLSLELHE
+497 GNFKLSLELH
-509 MDNVEKLD
+509 DSFLKSQHVEKRA
-517 EQICFLEPESE
+517 EEGYFLKPESE
-528 VNSTVEK
+528 VNSSVEK
-535 KTLERTYGDSQTFSP
+535 RTFQRMYDDRQTIAP
-550 GSSEHHSSFEE
+550 DPSEHHSVMEE
-561 SLKEGEKCTG
+561 FLKDKEKCTG
-571 TVLHSCEALNMPE
+571 TVLHSCEALNITEMRKKWE
-584 TQLNLVKGSDFQT
+584 EGSDFQT
-597 HIKDCAENKAS
+597 QIKGCTENKTSTEVANP
-608 SEAAVH
+608 
-614 SGVDEDICVS
+614 SGMEEDVS
-624 ATELKGDLLE
+624 VSTIELKDNMLE
-634 EAGNLS
+634 EADSLS
-640 RTRSGVSDVTVT
+640 RTRSWVSDGTLT
-652 SHAHNPSTDE
+652 SHELHNTSADE
-662 MFLKENSLECQ
+662 MFVKESSLESQ
-673 ISQESLENKSK
+673 ISQESPENKGK
-684 VCKYSNDKTNVSS
+684 VCKYSNSDNKNSVSS
-697 VSVEC
+697 VSVEH
-702 EHMNKID
+702 EDMNKMD
-709 MNSRQDEQQEV
+709 LNCRQDEQQDV
-720 CSFHTV
+720 YSFHTV
-726 ENLWSAETE
+726 EDEWN
-735 SAKIAGHVVES
+735 AGTDSDKTAGDVVES
-746 VEQTKFEGQ
+746 VKQTKFEVH
-755 LNESIDNKA
+755 LNETIDKKA

-769 NLDANIAD
+769 NLDANVVD
-777 CNEGIFN
+777 CEKNILN
-784 CTKGLADSQNDP
+784 VNKGLTHDQNTYSNSPVPVALDSGMHN
-796 SDSTVPAATD
+796 
-806 SCTYRS
+806 S
-812 VKLKDATNNL
+812 VKSIDDTKNL
-822 EDASKLLNKDHN
+822 EDASNLLHKAHN
-834 FLPLLCQNACS
+834 CLPSLCQNSYS
-845 HEHHKPAEE
+845 HVHDKPVEE
-854 PELCHCASPESEVG
+854 PKLCHCTSPEPEVR
-868 NTPVSV
+868 NTQVSV
-874 GPFTEERSETHEKS
+874 GPFTEVGPETHEKS
-888 MCDVSECNLQD
+888 VCGVNECNLQD
-899 SEVNQCVSI
+899 DEVKQCFSVHS
-908 HAKENLTGFGLSAE
+908 KEENLTGFSMSTG
-922 NLEPFTRGNLKQLQ
+922 NLEAFTMGNLKQLE
-936 AKTTEL
+936 AESTEL

-951 QMNDLITSWEQMQ
+951 QMNDFTTSCEQMQ
-964 PDHKIFSNKELGVCV
+964 SDHKIFSNKELGVFV

-990 PSYEIPGASPG
+990 PSYEIQSASPG
-1001 AAGFQQGREQ
+1001 AAGFRRGSER
-1011 CMLGLMEDGS
+1011 CALDLMEDVS
-1021 SDQKHSYDVDRQNPH
+1021 SDPEHSCELDRQNPQ
-1036 VEMWSHFINLQ
+1036 VEIWSHFISLQ
-1047 TGNADGTNQ
+1047 TGNADWTNQ
-1056 LLSDAVPSGNGD
+1056 LFSDTVPAGNGE
-1068 YLVGFLWNNAFS
+1068 YLMGFLWNNTIS
-1080 NDIMKNDRLCI
+1080 NNTMKNDRQC
-1091 VNENFQNEPENLTSA
+1091 VVSENFQNEPEDVTGA
-1106 SYAVET
+1106 SYAVER

-1120 EYAGT
+1120 ENVGT
-1125 WGWHNKDELEST
+1125 WGWQDKDKFEST

-1179 SCKEGM
+1179 SCKEG
-1185 NKSFW
+1185 
-1190 LLLKQKK
+1190 
-1197 EPSWSIFVMCAA
+1197 
-1209 GLDANGDGDKKHQN
+1209 LDANGDGDKKHQN
-1223 AVLTELPE
+1223 AVLTELQE
-1231 PSPAVPSS
+1231 PSPAVSVS
-1239 EHTDMNPLTLDHS
+1239 DQTDMNPLALDHS

-1456 RYTTSFYIPPVY
+1456 RYTTSFYLPPVY
-1468 SPQQHFPLYSLIGPQ
+1468 SPHQQFPLYSLIGPQ

-1527 PPRNRQVHLSLNN
+1527 PPRNR
-1540 TVVLSGKNPSKS
+1540 
-1552 HIRHTIPS
+1552 
-1560 AERGPGLL
+1560 
-1568 DSPTIFNFS
+1568 
-1577 ADRLINGVRSP
+1577 SP
-1588 QTRQPGQSRTRVQSA
+1588 QTRQPGQNRTRMQNA

-1616 MEQTSVDSSPG
+1616 VEQTSVDSSPG
-1627 LGRGRQGSHI
+1627 LGRG
-1637 CILSRRKNSYGYRK
+1637 RKNSYGYRK

-1723 IPSGIPREP
+1723 TPSGIPREP
-1732 LPVSSTL
+1732 LLPVSSTL
-1739 PRTFERSPSPP
+1739 PRTFERSPSPS
-1750 QPTEDS
+1750 QSSEDS
-1756 KVVEKQQRETQST
+1756 KVVDKQQKETQST

>member
-8 ELSNSTSEE
+8 ELSNSTNEE

-27 EEAPKSRISKTLSSI
+27 EEAPESRISKTLSSI
-42 FGTVESQDLH
+42 LGTVESQDLH

-62 VTVGIEHVCNDDCAA
+62 AIDGTERVHSDDCAV
-77 SDSKSGFWGRKAKY
+77 SNSKSGFWDRKAKY
-91 SSYNSM
+91 PSYKSMENIPCESS
-97 GNTPHGSPRRTYGRP
+97 RRTYDRP

-122 LKVSGMYRNLQRSEE
+122 LKVSGTYGNLQKSEE
-137 KKDKIIKK
+137 KTNRVIKK
-145 GAPKKSNSN
+145 RAPKKSNIN
-154 GQYVNNIE
+154 GQHMNNTE
-162 NSYSNINNE
+162 NINSSINNE
-171 NVAAQERCLFDCI
+171 NVAAEEHCLFDCV
-184 SNSRVPDIIDKG
+184 STSHVPDILDKG
-196 LQSEISLNRNSLE
+196 LEGEISLNRNFLE
-209 DYTVSC
+209 DYAVTC

-226 VEDSTSDSLQK
+226 VEDSKSDSLQK
-237 VWSSYTEMS
+237 VSSSHRELS
-246 PTFSC
+246 PTFSY
-251 LDVDNSQNV
+251 LDVDNRQNT
-260 KDKKF
+260 KDREF

-277 GDEEVPATVHKET
+277 GDEEVPATVYEEA
-290 AADIDNSAV
+290 AADVDNSAV
-299 TDEGMCTM
+299 TDEGMRSM
-307 ARPLDR
+307 ARPLDT
-313 GKAFPMQ
+313 GEEFPVQ
-320 QLAQMEAK
+320 QSAQVEAK
-328 FNSQKEL
+328 FNSQEEL
-335 FEYRKE
+335 FEYKKDD
-341 ARSNMEKKDTKE
+341 RSNMQKKETEE
-353 YYNLDIQCSFDN
+353 YCSIDIQSSYDN
-365 LVTDSC
+365 LLANTC
-371 QVHRLNTDSTVT
+371 EVHRLNTDSTVT
-383 DVLRAKVPDEIILE
+383 EDLKAKIYNEVVPE

-405 MGSAA
+405 IGDAVSCN
-410 SWSESLHTA
+410 ESFQRA
-419 CDSIKPVDAAGEDQ
+419 CDSVKFADAAEEDR
-433 YSPNS
+433 YSSNS
-438 ERVKNNDHISS
+438 ENMKHSDWVSS
-449 VLLNTGVSNSGKT
+449 VLLNSGVCNSGQIK
-462 EGSNHSAVVSLVPL
+462 GSHDSEIVPFGL
-476 TRHPSSV
+476 SRHPSSV
-483 IEQINTKQVVVGNM
+483 VREINTKQGEDNVS
-497 EGNFKLSLELHE
+497 GNFKLLLELHE
-509 MDNVEKLD
+509 MDNDSFLVSQCVEKPA
-517 EQICFLEPESE
+517 EEGYFLKPESE
-528 VNSTVEK
+528 VNSSVERR
-535 KTLERTYGDSQTFSP
+535 TSQRTYDDSQTFAP
-550 GSSEHHSSFEE
+550 DSSEHHSVREE
-561 SLKEGEKCTG
+561 LLKDEEKCTD
-571 TVLHSCEALNMPE
+571 TVLHSCEALNITEMHK
-584 TQLNLVKGSDFQT
+584 NLEEGSDFQT
-597 HIKDCAENKAS
+597 EIKGCTENKAS
-608 SEAAVH
+608 TDVANH
-614 SGVDEDICVS
+614 SGMEEDICVS
-624 ATELKGDLLE
+624 IIELKGDVLE
-634 EAGNLS
+634 EADSSS
-640 RTRSGVSDVTVT
+640 RTQSWVSDGTLT
-652 SHAHNPSTDE
+652 SHELHNTSADE
-662 MFLKENSLECQ
+662 MFVKENSLESQ
-673 ISQESLENKSK
+673 ILQESPGNKGK
-684 VCKYSNDKTNVSS
+684 VCKYSNSDNKNSISS
-697 VSVEC
+697 VSVEH
-702 EHMNKID
+702 EDMNKMD
-709 MNSRQDEQQEV
+709 MNCRQDEEQDV
-720 CSFHTV
+720 CSFHAV
-726 ENLWSAETE
+726 EDQWNAGTDSAE
-735 SAKIAGHVVES
+735 IAGDVVES
-746 VEQTKFEGQ
+746 VKQAKFEGH
-755 LNESIDNKA
+755 LIETIDNKA

-769 NLDANIAD
+769 NLDANIVD
-777 CNEGIFN
+777 GGKNILNCN
-784 CTKGLADSQNDP
+784 KGLTQDQNTY
-796 SDSTVPAATD
+796 SNSTVPVALDKGMRKTVNLID
-806 SCTYRS
+806 DT
-812 VKLKDATNNL
+812 KNL
-822 EDASKLLNKDHN
+822 EDASDLLHKVHN
-834 FLPLLCQNACS
+834 CLPSLCQNSYS
-845 HEHHKPAEE
+845 HVCDKPVEE
-854 PELCHCASPESEVG
+854 PELCHCTSPEPEVG
-868 NTPVSV
+868 NTQVSV
-874 GPFTEERSETHEKS
+874 GPFTEVGPETCEKGV
-888 MCDVSECNLQD
+888 CDVNECNLQD
-899 SEVNQCVSI
+899 GEVKQCFSVQS
-908 HAKENLTGFGLSAE
+908 KEENLTGFSMSTGNVEA
-922 NLEPFTRGNLKQLQ
+922 FTTGNLTQSD

-942 KNTSYILNT
+942 ENTSYILNT
-951 QMNDLITSWEQMQ
+951 PMNDLTTSWEQMQ
-964 PDHKIFSNKELGVCV
+964 SDHKIFSNKELGVFV

-990 PSYEIPGASPG
+990 PSYEIHSASPG
-1001 AAGFQQGREQ
+1001 AAGFQRGSERRA
-1011 CMLGLMEDGS
+1011 LDLMEDVS
-1021 SDQKHSYDVDRQNPH
+1021 SDQEHSYELDRQNPQ
-1036 VEMWSHFINLQ
+1036 VELWSHFISLQ
-1047 TGNADGTNQ
+1047 TGNADWTNQ
-1056 LLSDAVPSGNGD
+1056 LFSDTVTAGTGE
-1068 YLVGFLWNNAFS
+1068 YLMGFLWNSTIS
-1080 NDIMKNDRLCI
+1080 NDTMKNDRLCI
-1091 VNENFQNEPENLTSA
+1091 VSENFQNEPEDLTGA
-1106 SYAVET
+1106 SYAVER

-1120 EYAGT
+1120 ENGT
-1125 WGWHNKDELEST
+1125 WGWQDKDEFEST

-1179 SCKEGM
+1179 SCKEG
-1185 NKSFW
+1185 
-1190 LLLKQKK
+1190 
-1197 EPSWSIFVMCAA
+1197 
-1209 GLDANGDGDKKHQN
+1209 LDANGDGDKKHQN
-1223 AVLTELPE
+1223 AVLTELQE
-1231 PSPAVPSS
+1231 PSPAVSVS
-1239 EHTDMNPLTLDHS
+1239 DQTDMNPLALDHS

-1456 RYTTSFYIPPVY
+1456 RYTTSFYLPPVY
-1468 SPQQHFPLYSLIGPQ
+1468 SPHQQFPLYSLIGPQ

-1527 PPRNRQVHLSLNN
+1527 PPRNR
-1540 TVVLSGKNPSKS
+1540 
-1552 HIRHTIPS
+1552 
-1560 AERGPGLL
+1560 
-1568 DSPTIFNFS
+1568 
-1577 ADRLINGVRSP
+1577 SP
-1588 QTRQPGQSRTRVQSA
+1588 QTRQPGQNRTRMQNA

-1627 LGRGRQGSHI
+1627 LGRG
-1637 CILSRRKNSYGYRK
+1637 RKNSYGYRK

-1723 IPSGIPREP
+1723 TPSGIPREP
-1732 LPVSSTL
+1732 LLPVSSAL
-1739 PRTFERSPSPP
+1739 PRTFERSPSPS
-1750 QPTEDS
+1750 QSSEDS
-1756 KVVEKQQRETQST
+1756 KVVDKQQRETQST

-1871 LNKEQSTPPKSPQ
+1871 LNKEQNTPPKSPQ

>member
-62 VTVGIEHVCNDDCAA
+62 VTVGIERVCSDDCAV
-77 SDSKSGFWGRKAKY
+77 SDSKSVFWSRKGKY

-97 GNTPHGSPRRTYGRP
+97 GNTSHASPRRTYGRP

-122 LKVSGMYRNLQRSEE
+122 LKASGTYGNLQRSEE

-145 GAPKKSNSN
+145 RARKKLNSN
-154 GQYVNNIE
+154 GQHVNNIE
-162 NSYSNINNE
+162 NNNSNINNE
-171 NVAAQERCLFDCI
+171 NVASQEHCLFDHI
-184 SNSRVPDIIDKG
+184 SNSRVADIVDKG

-209 DYTVSC
+209 DYAVTC

-226 VEDSTSDSLQK
+226 AEDSKSDSLQQ
-237 VWSSYTEMS
+237 VSSSYREMS

-260 KDKKF
+260 KDKEF

-277 GDEEVPATVHKET
+277 GDEEVPATVHEET

-313 GKAFPMQ
+313 GKEFPMQ
-320 QLAQMEAK
+320 QLAQVEAK

-335 FEYRKE
+335 FEYKKE
-341 ARSNMEKKDTKE
+341 DRSNMEKKDTKE
-353 YYNLDIQCSFDN
+353 YCSLDIQCSFDN
-365 LVTDSC
+365 LLTDRC
-371 QVHRLNTDSTVT
+371 QVQTLNTDSTVT
-383 DVLRAKVPDEIILE
+383 DVLKAEVPGEIIPE

-405 MGSAA
+405 MGSAT
-410 SWSESLHTA
+410 SLNESLHIA
-419 CDSIKPVDAAGEDQ
+419 CDSVKPVDAAGEDQ

-438 ERVKNNDHISS
+438 EKVKNSDRISN
-449 VLLNTGVSNSGKT
+449 VLLNTGVSNSGKA
-462 EGSNHSAVVSLVPL
+462 EGSNHSDVVPLVVPL

-483 IEQINTKQVVVGNM
+483 VEQINAKQVVDNIG
-497 EGNFKLSLELHE
+497 GNFKLSLELHE

-517 EQICFLEPESE
+517 EEVCFLEPESE

-550 GSSEHHSSFEE
+550 DSSEHHSSFEE
-561 SLKEGEKCTG
+561 SLKEGDKCTG
-571 TVLHSCEALNMPE
+571 TVLHSCEALNMTE
-584 TQLNLVKGSDFQT
+584 TQLNLEEGSDFQT
-597 HIKDCAENKAS
+597 HIKGCTEIRAS
-608 SEAAVH
+608 SEAAIH
-614 SGVDEDICVS
+614 SGMEEETCVS
-624 ATELKGDLLE
+624 ATELKGDFLE

-640 RTRSGVSDVTVT
+640 RTRSEISDGTVT

-673 ISQESLENKSK
+673 VSQELVENKGK
-684 VCKYSNDKTNVSS
+684 VCNYSNSDNKTSVSS

-702 EHMNKID
+702 EHMHKID
-709 MNSRQDEQQEV
+709 MNSRQDEQQDV
-720 CSFHTV
+720 CSFHAV
-726 ENLWSAETE
+726 ENQRSAETE
-735 SAKIAGHVVES
+735 VAKIAGHVVES
-746 VEQTKFEGQ
+746 IKQTKFEGQ
-755 LNESIDNKA
+755 LNESIDNQA

-777 CNEGIFN
+777 CDKFN
-784 CTKGLADSQNDP
+784 CSKGLADSQNAP
-796 SDSTVPAATD
+796 CDSTVPAVTD
-806 SCTYRS
+806 SCMYRS
-812 VKLKDATNNL
+812 VKLKDATKNL

-834 FLPLLCQNACS
+834 FLPILCQNACS
-845 HEHHKPAEE
+845 HEHDKPAEE
-854 PELCHCASPESEVG
+854 PELCHCACPEPEVG
-868 NTPVSV
+868 NTEVSI
-874 GPFTEERSETHEKS
+874 GPFTEERSETHKKS
-888 MCDVSECNLQD
+888 TCDVNECDLQD
-899 SEVNQCVSI
+899 GEVNQYVSI

-936 AKTTEL
+936 AKATEL

-951 QMNDLITSWEQMQ
+951 QMNDLTTSWEQMQ

-990 PSYEIPGASPG
+990 PSYEISSASPG

-1021 SDQKHSYDVDRQNPH
+1021 SDQKQSYDLDRQNPH
-1036 VEMWSHFINLQ
+1036 AEMWSHFINLQ
-1047 TGNADGTNQ
+1047 TGNADWTNQ
-1056 LLSDAVPSGNGD
+1056 LLSDTVPSSNGE
-1068 YLVGFLWNNAFS
+1068 YLVGFLWNNAAS
-1080 NDIMKNDRLCI
+1080 NDTVKNDRLCI

-1179 SCKEGM
+1179 SCKEG
-1185 NKSFW
+1185 
-1190 LLLKQKK
+1190 
-1197 EPSWSIFVMCAA
+1197 
-1209 GLDANGDGDKKHQN
+1209 LDANGDGDKKHQN

-1231 PSPAVPSS
+1231 PSAAVPGS
-1239 EHTDMNPLTLDHS
+1239 EQADMNPLALDHS

-1260 TQTGGNE
+1260 TQTGGSE

-1527 PPRNRQVHLSLNN
+1527 PPRNR
-1540 TVVLSGKNPSKS
+1540 
-1552 HIRHTIPS
+1552 
-1560 AERGPGLL
+1560 
-1568 DSPTIFNFS
+1568 
-1577 ADRLINGVRSP
+1577 SP

-1627 LGRGRQGSHI
+1627 LGRG
-1637 CILSRRKNSYGYRK
+1637 RKNSYGYRK

-1756 KVVEKQQRETQST
+1756 KVVDKQQRETQST

-1784 QVNGAAIELRKPSY
+1784 QVNGAATELRKPSY

-1827 EERKPTETIEKN
+1827 EEKKPTETIEKN

>member
-22 QKSVE
+22 QKPVE
-27 EEAPKSRISKTLSSI
+27 EEAPESRISKTFSSI

-62 VTVGIEHVCNDDCAA
+62 VTVSSECVCSDDCAV
-77 SDSKSGFWGRKAKY
+77 SNSKSGFLGRKGKY
-91 SSYNSM
+91 PSYKSM
-97 GNTPHGSPRRTYGRP
+97 GNTLHESSRRTYDRP

-122 LKVSGMYRNLQRSEE
+122 LKVSGTHGNLQKSEE

-145 GAPKKSNSN
+145 RALKKSNSN
-154 GQYVNNIE
+154 GQHMNNIE
-162 NSYSNINNE
+162 NINSNISNE
-171 NVAAQERCLFDCI
+171 NVAVQEHCLFDHI
-184 SNSRVPDIIDKG
+184 PNSHVADILDKG
-196 LQSEISLNRNSLE
+196 LQSEISLNRNFLD
-209 DYTVSC
+209 DYAVTC
-215 DHSRQNETTVN
+215 DHSRQNGTTVN
-226 VEDSTSDSLQK
+226 VKDSKGDSLQE
-237 VWSSYTEMS
+237 VSSSYREVP
-246 PTFSC
+246 PTLSY

-260 KDKKF
+260 KDREF
-265 YSICVVDAEDLK
+265 YSICVVDAEDLT
-277 GDEEVPATVHKET
+277 GDEEVPATVHEET

-299 TDEGMCTM
+299 TDEGMCSM
-307 ARPLDR
+307 ARPLDTE
-313 GKAFPMQ
+313 KEFPMQ
-320 QLAQMEAK
+320 QLAQVEAK
-328 FNSQKEL
+328 FNSQEEL
-335 FEYRKE
+335 FEHKKADRPNTQEKDRKE
-341 ARSNMEKKDTKE
+341 YCSI
-353 YYNLDIQCSFDN
+353 DIQSFDN
-365 LVTDSC
+365 LLTDRC
-371 QVHRLNTDSTVT
+371 QVHKLNTDNTVT
-383 DVLRAKVPDEIILE
+383 DVLRTKVSDEIIPE
-397 NQQEEVYT
+397 NQQEEVYSIS
-405 MGSAA
+405 SAV
-410 SWSESLHTA
+410 SWNESLHTA
-419 CDSIKPVDAAGEDQ
+419 CDSVKPVDAAEKEQD
-433 YSPNS
+433 SPNS
-438 ERVKNNDHISS
+438 EKVKHGDCVSS
-449 VLLNTGVSNSGKT
+449 VLLDTVVCNSGKT
-462 EGSNHSAVVSLVPL
+462 EGSNDSDIIPLGLSGRPLSVV
-476 TRHPSSV
+476 
-483 IEQINTKQVVVGNM
+483 EQTNTKQMAENM
-497 EGNFKLSLELHE
+497 KGNFKLSLEVDE
-509 MDNVEKLD
+509 MDNVEKL
-517 EQICFLEPESE
+517 EVCFLEPESE
-528 VNSTVEK
+528 VNSNVEK
-535 KTLERTYGDSQTFSP
+535 KTLERTHGDSQMFAP
-550 GSSEHHSSFEE
+550 DCSEHHSSFEE
-561 SLKEGEKCTG
+561 SLKDGEKCTG
-571 TVLHSCEALNMPE
+571 TILHSCEALNMTE
-584 TQLNLVKGSDFQT
+584 IHKNLEESSDFQT
-597 HIKDCAENKAS
+597 QIQSCTEITTSA
-608 SEAAVH
+608 EAAGH
-614 SGVDEDICVS
+614 SG
-624 ATELKGDLLE
+624 TEEGVCESVTGDVTE

-640 RTRSGVSDVTVT
+640 RT
-652 SHAHNPSTDE
+652 
-662 MFLKENSLECQ
+662 
-673 ISQESLENKSK
+673 
-684 VCKYSNDKTNVSS
+684 
-697 VSVEC
+697 
-702 EHMNKID
+702 
-709 MNSRQDEQQEV
+709 
-720 CSFHTV
+720 
-726 ENLWSAETE
+726 
-735 SAKIAGHVVES
+735 
-746 VEQTKFEGQ
+746 
-755 LNESIDNKA
+755 
-764 ENVKQ
+764 
-769 NLDANIAD
+769 
-777 CNEGIFN
+777 
-784 CTKGLADSQNDP
+784 
-796 SDSTVPAATD
+796 
-806 SCTYRS
+806 
-812 VKLKDATNNL
+812 
-822 EDASKLLNKDHN
+822 
-834 FLPLLCQNACS
+834 
-845 HEHHKPAEE
+845 
-854 PELCHCASPESEVG
+854 SP
-868 NTPVSV
+868 
-874 GPFTEERSETHEKS
+874 
-888 MCDVSECNLQD
+888 
-899 SEVNQCVSI
+899 
-908 HAKENLTGFGLSAE
+908 
-922 NLEPFTRGNLKQLQ
+922 
-936 AKTTEL
+936 
-942 KNTSYILNT
+942 
-951 QMNDLITSWEQMQ
+951 W
-964 PDHKIFSNKELGVCV
+964 
-979 DPKQVDKYAAT
+979 
-990 PSYEIPGASPG
+990 
-1001 AAGFQQGREQ
+1001 
-1011 CMLGLMEDGS
+1011 
-1021 SDQKHSYDVDRQNPH
+1021 
-1036 VEMWSHFINLQ
+1036 
-1047 TGNADGTNQ
+1047 
-1056 LLSDAVPSGNGD
+1056 
-1068 YLVGFLWNNAFS
+1068 
-1080 NDIMKNDRLCI
+1080 
-1091 VNENFQNEPENLTSA
+1091 
-1106 SYAVET
+1106 
-1112 YPYQLLAP
+1112 
-1120 EYAGT
+1120 
-1125 WGWHNKDELEST
+1125 EST

-1179 SCKEGM
+1179 SCKEG
-1185 NKSFW
+1185 
-1190 LLLKQKK
+1190 
-1197 EPSWSIFVMCAA
+1197 
-1209 GLDANGDGDKKHQN
+1209 LDANGDGDKKHQN

-1231 PSPAVPSS
+1231 PSPAVSVS
-1239 EHTDMNPLTLDHS
+1239 DQTDMNPLTLDHS

-1527 PPRNRQVHLSLNN
+1527 PPRNR
-1540 TVVLSGKNPSKS
+1540 
-1552 HIRHTIPS
+1552 
-1560 AERGPGLL
+1560 
-1568 DSPTIFNFS
+1568 
-1577 ADRLINGVRSP
+1577 SP
-1588 QTRQPGQSRTRVQSA
+1588 QTRQPGQSRTRMQSA

-1627 LGRGRQGSHI
+1627 LGRG
-1637 CILSRRKNSYGYRK
+1637 RKNSYGYRK

-1697 FENRLSSVVIGT
+1697 FENRLSNVVIGT

-1732 LPVSSTL
+1732 LLPVSSTL

-1750 QPTEDS
+1750 QSSEDP
-1756 KVVEKQQRETQST
+1756 KVVDKQQRETQST

>member
-62 VTVGIEHVCNDDCAA
+62 VTVGIERVCSDDCAV
-77 SDSKSGFWGRKAKY
+77 SDSKSGFLGRKGKY

-97 GNTPHGSPRRTYGRP
+97 GNTPHVSPRRTYGRP

-122 LKVSGMYRNLQRSEE
+122 LKFSGTYRNLQRREE

-145 GAPKKSNSN
+145 RAPKKLNSN
-154 GQYVNNIE
+154 GQHVNNIE
-162 NSYSNINNE
+162 NNNSNTVNE
-171 NVAAQERCLFDCI
+171 NVASQEHCLFDHI
-184 SNSRVPDIIDKG
+184 SNSHVPDNVEKG

-209 DYTVSC
+209 DYAVTC
-215 DHSRQNETTVN
+215 DHSRQNETVN
-226 VEDSTSDSLQK
+226 VEDSKSDSLQK
-237 VWSSYTEMS
+237 VSSSYREMS

-260 KDKKF
+260 KDKEF

-277 GDEEVPATVHKET
+277 GDEEVPATVHEET

-313 GKAFPMQ
+313 GKEFPMK
-320 QLAQMEAK
+320 QLAQVEAE

-335 FEYRKE
+335 FEYKKE
-341 ARSNMEKKDTKE
+341 DRSNLEKKDTKE
-353 YYNLDIQCSFDN
+353 YCSLDIQCSFDN
-365 LVTDSC
+365 LLTDRC
-371 QVHRLNTDSTVT
+371 QVHRFNIDSTVT
-383 DVLRAKVPDEIILE
+383 DVLKAKVPGEIIPE

-410 SWSESLHTA
+410 SWNESLHTA
-419 CDSIKPVDAAGEDQ
+419 CDSVKPVDAAGEDQ
-433 YSPNS
+433 YSPKS
-438 ERVKNNDHISS
+438 EKVKNGDHISN

-462 EGSNHSAVVSLVPL
+462 EGTNHSDVVPL
-476 TRHPSSV
+476 PRHPSSAV
-483 IEQINTKQVVVGNM
+483 EQISTKQVVDNI
-497 EGNFKLSLELHE
+497 EDNFKLSLELHE
-509 MDNVEKLD
+509 MDNVERLD
-517 EQICFLEPESE
+517 EEVCFLEPESE
-528 VNSTVEK
+528 VNSNVEK
-535 KTLERTYGDSQTFSP
+535 KTLDRTYGDSQTFSP
-550 GSSEHHSSFEE
+550 DSSEHHSSFEE

-571 TVLHSCEALNMPE
+571 TVLHSCEALNMTE
-584 TQLNLVKGSDFQT
+584 TQLNLEEGSDFQT
-597 HIKDCAENKAS
+597 HIKGCTEIKTS
-608 SEAAVH
+608 SEAAIH
-614 SGVDEDICVS
+614 SGMEEDTCVS
-624 ATELKGDLLE
+624 AIEVKGDLLE

-640 RTRSGVSDVTVT
+640 RTRSGISDGTVT
-652 SHAHNPSTDE
+652 PHAHNASRGE
-662 MFLKENSLECQ
+662 MFLKENGLECQ
-673 ISQESLENKSK
+673 VSQELLENKGK
-684 VCKYSNDKTNVSS
+684 GCKYSNSDNKTSVSS

-709 MNSRQDEQQEV
+709 KNSRQEEQQDV

-726 ENLWSAETE
+726 ENQWSAETE

-746 VEQTKFEGQ
+746 LKQTKFEGQ
-755 LNESIDNKA
+755 LNESIENKA
-764 ENVKQ
+764 ENVKE

-777 CNEGIFN
+777 CDKGIFN
-784 CTKGLADSQNDP
+784 CSKGLADSQNAP
-796 SDSTVPAATD
+796 SDSTVPAGTD
-806 SCTYRS
+806 SCMYRS
-812 VKLKDATNNL
+812 VKLEDATKKL
-822 EDASKLLNKDHN
+822 EDASKLLNEDHKV
-834 FLPLLCQNACS
+834 LPVLYQNACC
-845 HEHHKPAEE
+845 HEHDKPPEE
-854 PELCHCASPESEVG
+854 PELCYCASPEPEVG
-868 NTPVSV
+868 NTQVSV
-874 GPFTEERSETHEKS
+874 GPFTEERSETRGKS
-888 MCDVSECNLQD
+888 MCDVNECNLQD
-899 SEVNQCVSI
+899 GEVNQYVSI
-908 HAKENLTGFGLSAE
+908 HTEENLTGFGLSAE
-922 NLEPFTRGNLKQLQ
+922 NLELFTRGNLKQLQ

-951 QMNDLITSWEQMQ
+951 QMNDMTTSWEQMQ

-1011 CMLGLMEDGS
+1011 CVLGLMGDGS
-1021 SDQKHSYDVDRQNPH
+1021 SDQKQSYDMDRQNPH

-1047 TGNADGTNQ
+1047 TGNADWTNQ
-1056 LLSDAVPSGNGD
+1056 LLSDTVLSGNGE
-1068 YLVGFLWNNAFS
+1068 YLVGFLWNNAAS
-1080 NDIMKNDRLCI
+1080 NDTMKNDRLCI

-1120 EYAGT
+1120 EHAGT

-1179 SCKEGM
+1179 SCKEG
-1185 NKSFW
+1185 
-1190 LLLKQKK
+1190 
-1197 EPSWSIFVMCAA
+1197 
-1209 GLDANGDGDKKHQN
+1209 LDANGDGDKKHQN

-1231 PSPAVPSS
+1231 PSAAVPGS
-1239 EHTDMNPLTLDHS
+1239 EQADMNPLALDHS

-1527 PPRNRQVHLSLNN
+1527 PPRNR
-1540 TVVLSGKNPSKS
+1540 NPSKS

-1627 LGRGRQGSHI
+1627 LGRGR
-1637 CILSRRKNSYGYRK
+1637 KNSYGYRK

-1657 TRGQTQSPPPPKPP
+1657 T
-1671 SPSFE
+1671 
-1676 LGLSSFPPLPGAA
+1676 
-1689 GNLKTEDL
+1689 
-1697 FENRLSSVVIGT
+1697 
-1709 SKERNINVDASTNT
+1709 NINVDASTNT

-1756 KVVEKQQRETQST
+1756 KVVDKQQRETQST

-1827 EERKPTETIEKN
+1827 EEKKPTETIEKN

-1857 QSGRRSSPPAVGKR
+1857 QSGRRSSPPAIGKR
-1871 LNKEQSTPPKSPQ
+1871 LNKEQNTPPKSPQ

>member
-8 ELSNSTSEE
+8 ELSNSTNEE

-27 EEAPKSRISKTLSSI
+27 EEAPESRISKTLSSI
-42 FGTVESQDLH
+42 LGTVESQDLH

-62 VTVGIEHVCNDDCAA
+62 AIIGIERICSDDCAV
-77 SDSKSGFWGRKAKY
+77 SNSKSGFWDRKAKY
-91 SSYNSM
+91 PSYKSM
-97 GNTPHGSPRRTYGRP
+97 ENTPRESSRRTYDRP
-112 FSFFNSFSHL
+112 FTFFNSFSHL
-122 LKVSGMYRNLQRSEE
+122 LKVSGTYGNLQKSED
-137 KKDKIIKK
+137 KKDRVTKK
-145 GAPKKSNSN
+145 RAPKKFSSN
-154 GQYVNNIE
+154 GQHMNNIE
-162 NSYSNINNE
+162 TSNTNNE
-171 NVAAQERCLFDCI
+171 NVAAEEHCLFDHI
-184 SNSRVPDIIDKG
+184 SASHAPGILDKG
-196 LQSEISLNRNSLE
+196 LQGEISLNRNFLE
-209 DYTVSC
+209 DYAVTC
-215 DHSRQNETTVN
+215 DHSRQNERTVN
-226 VEDSTSDSLQK
+226 VEDSKSDSLQK
-237 VWSSYTEMS
+237 VSSSYREIS
-246 PTFSC
+246 PFSY
-251 LDVDNSQNV
+251 LDVDNRQNT
-260 KDKKF
+260 KDREF

-277 GDEEVPATVHKET
+277 GDEELPATVHEET

-299 TDEGMCTM
+299 TDEGMCSM
-307 ARPLDR
+307 ARPLDT
-313 GKAFPMQ
+313 GEEYPMQ
-320 QLAQMEAK
+320 QSAQVEVK

-335 FEYRKE
+335 FEYKKE
-341 ARSNMEKKDTKE
+341 DRSKAQKKETKE
-353 YYNLDIQCSFDN
+353 YCSIDIQSYDN
-365 LVTDSC
+365 LLANRCLVCRFDTD
-371 QVHRLNTDSTVT
+371 NTVT
-383 DVLRAKVPDEIILE
+383 DGLRAKVYDEVVPE
-397 NQQEEVYT
+397 NRQEEVYT
-405 MGSAA
+405 TGNAV
-410 SWSESLHTA
+410 SWNESPHRV
-419 CDSIKPVDAAGEDQ
+419 CDSVKFADDAEEDR

-438 ERVKNNDHISS
+438 ENMKHNDCISS
-449 VLLNTGVSNSGKT
+449 ALLNSRACNSGKI
-462 EGSNHSAVVSLVPL
+462 EGSHDSEIVPFGL
-476 TRHPSSV
+476 SRHPSSV
-483 IEQINTKQVVVGNM
+483 VREINTKQVAENM
-497 EGNFKLSLELHE
+497 RGNFKLPLELCE
-509 MDNVEKLD
+509 MDNDSFSMSQCVEKLA
-517 EQICFLEPESE
+517 EEGCFPKPESE
-528 VNSTVEK
+528 INSNVE
-535 KTLERTYGDSQTFSP
+535 ERTFQRTCDGSQMFAP
-550 GSSEHHSSFEE
+550 DSSEHHSILEE
-561 SLKEGEKCTG
+561 FLKDKEECTG
-571 TVLHSCEALNMPE
+571 TVLHSCEALNMTE
-584 TQLNLVKGSDFQT
+584 MHENLEESSDFQT
-597 HIKDCAENKAS
+597 QIKGCTENKTSTEVAN
-608 SEAAVH
+608 H
-614 SGVDEDICVS
+614 SGMEEDVCVS
-624 ATELKGDLLE
+624 IIELKGDMLE
-634 EAGNLS
+634 EAGSLS
-640 RTRSGVSDVTVT
+640 RT
-652 SHAHNPSTDE
+652 PS
-662 MFLKENSLECQ
+662 
-673 ISQESLENKSK
+673 
-684 VCKYSNDKTNVSS
+684 
-697 VSVEC
+697 
-702 EHMNKID
+702 
-709 MNSRQDEQQEV
+709 
-720 CSFHTV
+720 
-726 ENLWSAETE
+726 W
-735 SAKIAGHVVES
+735 
-746 VEQTKFEGQ
+746 
-755 LNESIDNKA
+755 
-764 ENVKQ
+764 
-769 NLDANIAD
+769 
-777 CNEGIFN
+777 
-784 CTKGLADSQNDP
+784 
-796 SDSTVPAATD
+796 
-806 SCTYRS
+806 
-812 VKLKDATNNL
+812 
-822 EDASKLLNKDHN
+822 
-834 FLPLLCQNACS
+834 
-845 HEHHKPAEE
+845 
-854 PELCHCASPESEVG
+854 
-868 NTPVSV
+868 
-874 GPFTEERSETHEKS
+874 
-888 MCDVSECNLQD
+888 
-899 SEVNQCVSI
+899 
-908 HAKENLTGFGLSAE
+908 
-922 NLEPFTRGNLKQLQ
+922 
-936 AKTTEL
+936 
-942 KNTSYILNT
+942 
-951 QMNDLITSWEQMQ
+951 
-964 PDHKIFSNKELGVCV
+964 
-979 DPKQVDKYAAT
+979 
-990 PSYEIPGASPG
+990 
-1001 AAGFQQGREQ
+1001 
-1011 CMLGLMEDGS
+1011 
-1021 SDQKHSYDVDRQNPH
+1021 
-1036 VEMWSHFINLQ
+1036 
-1047 TGNADGTNQ
+1047 
-1056 LLSDAVPSGNGD
+1056 
-1068 YLVGFLWNNAFS
+1068 
-1080 NDIMKNDRLCI
+1080 
-1091 VNENFQNEPENLTSA
+1091 
-1106 SYAVET
+1106 
-1112 YPYQLLAP
+1112 
-1120 EYAGT
+1120 
-1125 WGWHNKDELEST
+1125 EST

-1179 SCKEGM
+1179 SCKEG
-1185 NKSFW
+1185 
-1190 LLLKQKK
+1190 
-1197 EPSWSIFVMCAA
+1197 
-1209 GLDANGDGDKKHQN
+1209 LDANGDGDKKHQN
-1223 AVLTELPE
+1223 AVLTELQE
-1231 PSPAVPSS
+1231 PSPAVSVS
-1239 EHTDMNPLTLDHS
+1239 DQTDMNPLALDHS
-1252 EYESMHET
+1252 EYESIHET

-1456 RYTTSFYIPPVY
+1456 RYTTSFYLPPVY
-1468 SPQQHFPLYSLIGPQ
+1468 SPHQQFPLYSLIGPQ

-1527 PPRNRQVHLSLNN
+1527 PPRNR
-1540 TVVLSGKNPSKS
+1540 NPSKS

-1588 QTRQPGQSRTRVQSA
+1588 QTRQPGQNRTRMQNA

-1627 LGRGRQGSHI
+1627 LGRG
-1637 CILSRRKNSYGYRK
+1637 RKNSYGYRK

-1732 LPVSSTL
+1732 LLPVSSTL
-1739 PRTFERSPSPP
+1739 PRTFERSPSPS
-1750 QPTEDS
+1750 QSSEDS
-1756 KVVEKQQRETQST
+1756 KVVDKQQRETQST

-1871 LNKEQSTPPKSPQ
+1871 LNKEQNTPPKSPQ